1 MTTETET
8 KETKKP
14 KTPADRYIFEQGPEG
29 SKENKIVGSIYF
41 HKKGNGMNV
50 LINGKRYTAFAP
62 KAKPETAEQPATTEQ
77 PATEGKGA

>member
-8 KETKKP
+8 QETKKP
-14 KTPADRYIFEQGPEG
+14 KQPADRYIFAQAPG
-29 SKENKIVGSIYF
+29 SKDNKIVGSIYF

-62 KAKPETAEQPATTEQ
+62 KAKPADQPEQSQQ
-77 PATEGKGA
+77 PETEGKGA